1 MAQPS
6 GVAAAFTTIIFSVVL
21 VGCGGDTNPTVI
33 TTATAP
39 SSSTSDAPATTTT
52 SLAEG
57 PQPLLSGSLH
67 EPGEYATT
75 LFEPTTVMYRLT
87 QKHLL
92 RAFQIQRVT
101 GFENVF
107 NSQNWDQNN
116 VPYRGVAVH
125 GLWRGLTPEEVFEQL
140 EKVEQIELGEETATA
155 VGGFPGRR
163 IKAGSTLH
171 ASLWQTVQGS
181 GGDIYR
187 QWLIQQG
194 SVVDFIILETPA
206 GTLLI
211 TIQATT
217 EEWEEFL
224 PIAEEIISGISFPD
238 L

>member
-6 GVAAAFTTIIFSVVL
+6 GVAAVFTTIIFSVVL

-67 EPGEYATT
+67 EPGEYVTT
-75 LFEPTTVMYRLT
+75 IFEPTTVMYRLT

-92 RAFQIQRVT
+92 RAFQVQRVT

-107 NSQNWDQNN
+107 NSQNFDQDA
-116 VPYRGVAVH
+116 VPYRGIAVH
-125 GLWRGLTPEEVFEQL
+125 SIWSGLTPEEV
-140 EKVEQIELGEETATA
+140 IEELQEIEEIDLGEETATA

-163 IKAGSTLH
+163 IKATARLR
-171 ASLWQTVQGS
+171 AYLWTTVIGS

-187 QWLIQQG
+187 VWQIQPG
-194 SVVDFIILETPA
+194 PVDFIILETPA

-211 TIQATT
+211 TINADA
-217 EEWEEFL
+217 ELWDDFL
-224 PIAEEIISGISFPD
+224 PVAEEILSGISFPD

>member
-1 MAQPS
+1 MAQPL
-6 GVAAAFTTIIFSVVL
+6 GVAAALTTIIFSVVL
-21 VGCGGDTNPTVI
+21 LGCDGDVNPTVI
-33 TTATAP
+33 TTTTAP
-39 SSSTSDAPATTTT
+39 SSSTSGAPATTTT

-67 EPGEYATT
+67 EPGEYVTT
-75 LFEPTTVMYRLT
+75 LFEPTTVMYWLT

-92 RAFQIQRVT
+92 KAFQVQRVT

-107 NSQNWDQNN
+107 NSQNPSQEV

-125 GLWRGLTPEEVFEQL
+125 SLWSGLTPEEVFEQL
-140 EKVEQIELGEETATA
+140 ETVEQIELGDETATA
-155 VGGFPGRR
+155 IGGFPGRR
-163 IKAGSTLH
+163 INATAMLRAFLWTTL
-171 ASLWQTVQGS
+171 QPR

-194 SVVDFIILETPA
+194 PIDFIILETPA

-217 EEWEEFL
+217 EEWDEFL

>member
-6 GVAAAFTTIIFSVVL
+6 GVAAALTTIIFSVVL
-21 VGCGGDTNPTVI
+21 AGCSGDTNPTV
-33 TTATAP
+33 TTPTTAP

-67 EPGEYATT
+67 EPGEYVTT

-92 RAFQIQRVT
+92 KGFQVQRVT

-107 NSQNWDQNN
+107 NSQNWNTDS

-163 IKAGSTLH
+163 IKARSTLR

-187 QWLIQQG
+187 QWLVQQG
-194 SVVDFIILETPA
+194 PIDFIILETPA

-217 EEWEEFL
+217 EEWDEFL